1 MITLQEFSRQNRT
14 FIVAHRGASENQFEN
29 TLEAYTDAL
38 NSHAKMIE
46 IDVQI
51 TKDNKVIA
59 FHNNEIFDCKSNSN
73 IKIID
78 LYSYELTDVKIKN
91 FDFNTNINEF
101 IAHNSE
107 ENNSEIEYCDIENRE
122 VEYCINCPENLANSE
137 KIKIPT
143 LEEVI
148 KLISEKAY
156 LIIEIK
162 SNFTENDI
170 TKADII
176 LNEIKKYNYFEFT
189 LFASFDV
196 NILKRLKQI
205 DQRTTIAV
213 IKNPYKR
220 VMPSEYL
227 KILNY
232 EVFICSIDEID
243 EEINSDAKSNNLF
256 LGMYSADNLEQLI
269 KMKDF
274 NINAIVTNYPTK
286 ILNII
291 KENNLYDL
299 NELLS

>member
-1 MITLQEFSRQNRT
+1 MISLKEFSKLNKT

-29 TLEAYTDAL
+29 TIEAYTDAL

-73 IKIID
+73 INIID
-78 LYSYELTDVKIKN
+78 LYSYELKDVKIKN
-91 FDFNTNINEF
+91 FEKNFIETINNIEANV
-101 IAHNSE
+101 IIDN
-107 ENNSEIEYCDIENRE
+107 E

-137 KIKIPT
+137 KIKIPI

-148 KLISEKAY
+148 NLLSEKAY

-162 SNFTENDI
+162 SNFTEQDI
-170 TKADII
+170 EKADII
-176 LNEIKKYNYFEFT
+176 LNEVKKYNYFDYT
-189 LFASFDV
+189 LFASFDI

-205 DQRTTIAV
+205 DPKTTIAV

-220 VMPSEYL
+220 VMPSDYL

-232 EVFICSIDEID
+232 DVFISSIDEID
-243 EEINSDAKSNNLF
+243 DEINLDAKSNNLF
-256 LGMYSADNLEQLI
+256 LGLYSADNLEQLI
-269 KMKDF
+269 KMKYY